1 MNDLNILKSRYE
13 DVYNYY
19 QREKGKRD
27 ILQEQLESLEVE
39 LEQSRSEVELLEK
52 VILLLQRTSE
62 YAREQSKQQIESLV
76 TKCLQFVFDK
86 SISFE
91 IDIYE
96 QRNTANADFYLVNTI
111 GDIDIR
117 TKPEVSNGGGIVD
130 IISLALRI
138 SFLELNDPKLEG
150 PIIFDEPAKHVSE
163 DYIFNI
169 GDFLKESSRM
179 FDRQIIMI
187 THNPHLAA
195 LADLSYIVEIEDN
208 ISKVT
213 LNSVID

>member
-1 MNDLNILKSRYE
+1 MNDLNSLKSRY
-13 DVYNYY
+13 DQVYNYY

>member
-96 QRNTANADFYLVNTI
+96 QRNTANADFYLVNKI

-187 THNPHLAA
+187 THNSHLAA
-195 LADLSYIVEIEDN
+195 LADLSYIVTIDDN

>member
-1 MNDLNILKSRYE
+1 MNDLNSLKSRY
-13 DVYNYY
+13 DQVYNYY
-19 QREKGKRD
+19 QIEKGKRD

>member
-27 ILQEQLESLEVE
+27 ILQEQLESLEME

-96 QRNTANADFYLVNTI
+96 QRNTANADFYLVNKI

-187 THNPHLAA
+187 THNSHLAA
-195 LADLSYIVEIEDN
+195 LADLSYIVTIDDN

>member
-27 ILQEQLESLEVE
+27 ILQEQLESLEME

-96 QRNTANADFYLVNTI
+96 QRNTANADFYLVNKI